1 MKQTRSD
8 TKKTKRH
15 GRCRN
20 DAERFIKRMKVRRA
34 KGLPVRRCR
43 CPWFIRR
50 RMGEESLL
58 FKTSPR
64 ADIPMV
70 KTPLKDNTGEKM
82 DVVDEFSKPI
92 PDETAQTISAVQSS
106 KRMLILQKQI
116 TDLSKKIKELE
127 QLKFDIEMK
136 RPVKSDVDVE
146 ECERT
151 QIKSVLN

>member
-8 TKKTKRH
+8 IKKIKRR

-43 CPWFIRR
+43 CPWFVRR

-64 ADIPMV
+64 TKIPMV
-70 KTPLKDNTGEKM
+70 ETPLKDNTGEKM

-92 PDETAQTISAVQSS
+92 RMKLLKPFLLSNLQRECLSYKS
-106 KRMLILQKQI
+106 KSLICQKK
-116 TDLSKKIKELE
+116 SKN
-127 QLKFDIEMK
+127 
-136 RPVKSDVDVE
+136 
-146 ECERT
+146 
-151 QIKSVLN
+151 LNN